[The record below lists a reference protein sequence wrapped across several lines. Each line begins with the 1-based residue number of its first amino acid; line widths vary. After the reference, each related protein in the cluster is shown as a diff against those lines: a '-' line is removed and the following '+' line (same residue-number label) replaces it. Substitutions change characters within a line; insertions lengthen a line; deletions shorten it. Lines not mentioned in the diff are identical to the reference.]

1 MSRSGWLFFVL
12 SIVIGIGLGL
22 FYGWVVSPVEYVDTT
37 PSSLRSDFRTD
48 YVLMVAETFQHDH
61 DIQKATRNLAI
72 LGSQPP
78 IEITIEAVN
87 FAQLNNFN
95 NEDITLLQNFSNALK
110 VGQVGTVT
118 P

>member
-1 MSRSGWLFFVL
+1 MSRLRWLFFIL
-12 SIVIGIGLGL
+12 SAIIGIGLGL
-22 FYGWVVSPVEYVDTT
+22 VYGWVVSPVEYVDTT

-61 DIQKATRNLAI
+61 DIQSAARHLAI

-78 IEITIEAVN
+78 YQITTDALN

-95 NEDITLLQNFSNALK
+95 PEDITLLQDFITVLK
-110 VGQVGTVT
+110 VGQLGTVK